1 MTTNFNHSLIDM
13 KKILCPIDFSDAAFN
28 AAAYAAKMCQA
39 TGAELILYH
48 VQSLTERVMQEIGF
62 GKSSIPKKAIEE
74 LEAQSWEISRIFKI
88 SCYADTEVLGGLL
101 AKTIE
106 RKASDFDLIVMGTN
120 GIDDLSDF
128 FSGSNTYHVIQ
139 KSSTPVMIVPVGC
152 GYSEIDRMVYAFDY
166 LKERSLPLE
175 QLIPWLNTLK
185 CDLSVLQ
192 VMEEAR
198 SEDVDDELKELQDM
212 ISKSNSEIQL
222 NFDTI
227 RSSEIAQSINSYIL
241 RNQTDVL
248 GLCTHHKNFVA
259 NLFHKSVIK
268 NISAI
273 ATYPI
278 FVFHY

>member
-1 MTTNFNHSLIDM
+1 M
-13 KKILCPIDFSDAAFN
+13 KKILCPIDFSEAASN
-28 AAAYAAKMCQA
+28 AIAYAAKFCHA
-39 TGAELILYH
+39 TGAELVLYH
-48 VQSLTERVMQEIGF
+48 VPSLTERVMQEIVF
-62 GKSSIPKKAIEE
+62 GKSSITKKVMDE

-88 SCYADTEVLGGLL
+88 SCYADIEMSGGSLV
-101 AKTIE
+101 KSIE
-106 RKASDFDLIVMGTN
+106 RKASDFDLIVMGTS

-139 KSSTPVMIVPVGC
+139 KSRTPVMMVPAGC
-152 GYSEIDRMVYAFDY
+152 GYSEIDRMVYAFNY
-166 LKERSLPLE
+166 LNEGSLPLE
-175 QLIPWLNTLK
+175 QLIPWVNTLK

-198 SEDVDDELKELQDM
+198 SKDVDDELKELQDM
-212 ISKSNSEIQL
+212 ISKSHSEIQL

-248 GLCTHHKNFVA
+248 ALCTQHKNFVA

-268 NISAI
+268 NISAQ
-273 ATYPI
+273 ASYPI
-278 FVFHY
+278 FVFHH